1 MRGLKTQL
9 ENIRKKWEKIIRI
22 ERDNDILATLNKHN
36 EDLNIIMTFAIFSA
50 IIIWKRAI

>member
-9 ENIRKKWEKIIRI
+9 ENIRKKWEKNIRI

-36 EDLNIIMTFAIFSA
+36 EDLFVF
-50 IIIWKRAI
+50 